1 MDGVSSRGSRACD
14 HARKRGLPLSL
25 VILRY
30 FAYVL
35 TAALALA
42 LGTYIAFGILVGTGT
57 VYPANQ
63 GDTALA
69 ETSARLAELGSDDAE
84 AIDAAVPSSFRWA
97 VFSADGA
104 YVAGDV
110 PERAREALHDAAFDG
125 LAVEYGALSATRYE
139 PVRLADGS
147 VCVLTYEYMP
157 QFASKELRD
166 ALPNP
171 QNLLLGGFAVLA
183 VLVLVGIA
191 VRAARVLSRK
201 MAPLAEAAHRIEEH
215 DLDFEVGASGV
226 REIDGVLGA
235 MDEMRASLKD
245 SLEAQWK
252 SEQAQREQVAALAH
266 DLKTPLTVVRGN
278 VDLLA
283 ESELPDEARACAADA
298 AEGARQMGTY
308 LAALIDA
315 SLGDS
320 APFAPVECPLGPVL
334 ARLRAQAEA
343 LAACDGI
350 RVAWS
355 EGPGLPEALRMDG
368 ALVERAVMN
377 VVANAVEHAP
387 AGSAVEVRVQVERTA
402 AGETGGCEGGG
413 MLAVSVADAGPGFSP
428 EALERG
434 CERFYQGDPARA
446 ARGHCGLGL
455 HVAAETAE
463 RHGGSLG
470 LANREAAEGGGA
482 RVALRLPLG

>member
-1 MDGVSSRGSRACD
+1 MDRVSGRG
-14 HARKRGLPLSL
+14 ARRGLPLSL

-35 TAALALA
+35 AAAVALAV
-42 LGTYIAFGILVGTGT
+42 GTYVVFGILVGTGA
-57 VYPANQ
+57 VYPANY

-69 ETSARLAELGSDDAE
+69 ETSARLAELPTDDAE
-84 AIDAAVPSSFRWA
+84 AVDAAVPSSFRWA
-97 VFSADGA
+97 LFAKDGA
-104 YVAGDV
+104 YVAGDAS
-110 PERAREALHDAAFDG
+110 ESARDDLKAAAFDG
-125 LAVEYGALSATRYE
+125 LAIAYGGLSTTRYE
-139 PVRLADGS
+139 PVELADGS
-147 VCVLTYEYMP
+147 VCVLTYDYMP
-157 QFASKELRD
+157 QFASKGLRD

-201 MAPLAEAAHRIEEH
+201 MAPLADAARRIEER
-215 DLDFEVGASGV
+215 DLDFEVGTSGV
-226 REIDGVLGA
+226 REIDDVLGA

-245 SLEAQWK
+245 SLEAQWR
-252 SEQAQREQVAALAH
+252 SEQAQREQIAALAH

-278 VDLLA
+278 VDLLL
-283 ESELPDEARACAADA
+283 EGELTDDQRPCAADA

-315 SLGDS
+315 TLGDAS
-320 APFAPVECPLGPVL
+320 AFAPVERPLRPLL

-343 LAACDGI
+343 LAACGGVQ
-350 RVAWS
+350 VAWS
-355 EGPGLPEALRMDG
+355 EGAGLPGALRMDE

-387 AGSAVEVRVQVERTA
+387 ADSTVEVRVRADGA
-402 AGETGGCEGGG
+402 ADAGGA
-413 MLAVSVADAGPGFSP
+413 LAVSVADAGPGFSP
-428 EALERG
+428 EALARG

-446 ARGHCGLGL
+446 ARGHRGLGL
-455 HVAAETAE
+455 HVAAEAAA
-463 RHGGSLG
+463 RHGGSVE
-470 LANREAAEGGGA
+470 LANRDAAEGRGA
-482 RVALRLPLG
+482 RVTLRLPRG